1 MCGRF
6 AMNDAVNAMITD
18 FVLATGR
25 DPSEWMSSWVP
36 SYNIRP
42 TDPVPILLETFVD
55 RSAPSAPSAPSDP
68 TAPTARRAELAQWW
82 LTPSSAKALRGSA
95 PMFNA
100 RSETVTERP
109 AFRHPVK
116 RQRAVI
122 PAAGYFE
129 TMTLEGK
136 KVPQFVRPPHG
147 LLYFAGLYSWWAD
160 PDLPAHDP
168 ARWHLTTTILT
179 REAVGE
185 IARVHD
191 RTPVTLP
198 RDLVDTWIDPH
209 VLGDAGL
216 VHDMVDAAT
225 DVAETLVFHRV
236 ASPIRGDSP
245 ETIAPA

>member
-25 DPSEWMSSWVP
+25 DPDEWMSSWVP

-42 TDPVPILLETFVD
+42 TDPVPILLESLLD
-55 RSAPSAPSAPSDP
+55 KNDP
-68 TAPTARRAELAQWW
+68 DGPTTRRAELAQWW
-82 LTPSSAKALRGSA
+82 LTPSSAKVLRSSA

-109 AFRHPVK
+109 AFRGPIK

-129 TMTLEGK
+129 TMPVDGK
-136 KVPQFVRPPHG
+136 KVPQFIEQPG
-147 LLYFAGLYSWWAD
+147 SLLYLAGLYSWWAD
-160 PDLPAHDP
+160 PDVAAGDP

-179 REAVGE
+179 REAVGDV
-185 IARVHD
+185 ARVHD

-198 RDLVDTWIDPH
+198 RDLIDTWIDPH
-209 VLGDAGL
+209 VLGDAAF
-216 VHDMVDAAT
+216 VDDMVDAAT
-225 DVAETLVFHRV
+225 DVATELTFHRV

-245 ETIAPA
+245 ETIAAV

>member
-25 DPSEWMSSWVP
+25 DPDEWMSSWAP

-42 TDPVPILLETFVD
+42 TDPVPILLESLLD
-55 RSAPSAPSAPSDP
+55 RDDP
-68 TAPTARRAELAQWW
+68 AGPTTRRAELAQWW
-82 LTPSSAKALRGSA
+82 LTPSSAKVLRSTV

-109 AFRHPVK
+109 AFRGPVK

-129 TMTLEGK
+129 TMQVDGK
-136 KVPQFVRPPHG
+136 KVPQFIRPPQG
-147 LLYFAGLYSWWAD
+147 LLFFAGLYSWWAD
-160 PDLPAHDP
+160 PGIPAGDP

-179 REAVGE
+179 REAVGDV
-185 IARVHD
+185 ARVHD

-198 RDLVDTWIDPH
+198 RDLIDTWIDPH
-209 VLGDAGL
+209 VLGDAAF
-216 VHDMVDAAT
+216 VDEMVDAAT
-225 DVAETLVFHRV
+225 DVATELTFHRV

-245 ETIAPA
+245 EMIAPV

>member
-25 DPSEWMSSWVP
+25 DPDEWMSSWVP

-42 TDPVPILLETFVD
+42 TDTVPILLETLLD
-55 RSAPSAPSAPSDP
+55 KTD
-68 TAPTARRAELAQWW
+68 TAGPTARRAELAQWW
-82 LTPSSAKALRGSA
+82 LTPPSATTLRTSA

-100 RSETVTERP
+100 RSETVTER
-109 AFRHPVK
+109 ASFRGPVK

-129 TMTLEGK
+129 TMTVEGK
-136 KVPQFVRPPHG
+136 KVPQFIYQPG
-147 LLYFAGLYSWWAD
+147 DLLYLAGLYSWWAD
-160 PDLPAHDP
+160 PALPSGDA

-179 REAVGE
+179 REAVGDV
-185 IARVHD
+185 ARVHD

-198 RDLVDTWIDPH
+198 RELIDTWIDPH
-209 VLGDAGL
+209 VLGDTGL
-216 VHDMVDAAT
+216 VQDTVDAAT
-225 DVAETLVFHRV
+225 PVAEGLVFHQV

-245 ETIAPA
+245 ATIAPV

>member
-25 DPSEWMSSWVP
+25 DPDEWMSSWVP

-42 TDPVPILLETFVD
+42 TDSVPILLETLLD
-55 RSAPSAPSAPSDP
+55 KSDP
-68 TAPTARRAELAQWW
+68 AGPTTRRAELAQWW
-82 LTPSSAKALRGSA
+82 LAPSSARSLRGSA

-109 AFRHPVK
+109 AFRGPVK
-116 RQRAVI
+116 RQRAII

-129 TMTLEGK
+129 TMPVEGK
-136 KVPQFVRPPHG
+136 KIPQFIERPG
-147 LLYFAGLYSWWAD
+147 DLLYFAGLYSWWAD
-160 PDLPAHDP
+160 PAVPSGDP

-179 REAVGE
+179 REAVGDV
-185 IARVHD
+185 ARVHD

-198 RDLVDTWIDPH
+198 RELIDTWIDPH
-209 VLGDAGL
+209 VVGDAAF
-216 VHDMVDAAT
+216 VHEMVDAAT
-225 DVAETLVFHRV
+225 EVAEDLVFHRV

-245 ETIAPA
+245 ETIAPV